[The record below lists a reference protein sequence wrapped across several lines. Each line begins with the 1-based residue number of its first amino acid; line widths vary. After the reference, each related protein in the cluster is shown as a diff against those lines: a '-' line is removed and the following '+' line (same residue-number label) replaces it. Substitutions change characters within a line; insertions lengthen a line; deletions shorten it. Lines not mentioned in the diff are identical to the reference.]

1 MRPRL
6 SGAAQIYILGT
17 MKLDSKYFDSIRKK
31 TQDPQ
36 PAKPQE
42 VLCNWPGCTHAGEF
56 KAPQGR
62 GREGKFF
69 MFCLAHVR
77 EYNNTY
83 NYFSGMS
90 DDEVAAFQKSAIT
103 GHRPTWAMGA
113 RAAGDGPAER
123 LRAAAQAHLEQ
134 DPFGL
139 FPGGEKPGLAD
150 DPKTRKP
157 PVGKMARKCL
167 SDLHL
172 EPGASKDEIKAQ
184 FKLLVKRH
192 HPDANGGDT
201 GSEDRL
207 REIIQAYNYLKQ
219 AGLC

>member
-1 MRPRL
+1 
-6 SGAAQIYILGT
+6 
-17 MKLDSKYFDSIRKK
+17 MKLDSKYFDSIRTKATEEK
-31 TQDPQ
+31 
-36 PAKPQE
+36 PAKPRT
-42 VLCNWPGCTHAGEF
+42 VPCAWPGCTAAGEYR
-56 KAPQGR
+56 APQGR
-62 GREGKFF
+62 GREGRYFQ
-69 MFCLAHVR
+69 FCLAHVR

-90 DDEVAAFQKSAIT
+90 DQEVAAFQKSAVT

-113 RAAGDGPAER
+113 RAAGADPVDR
-123 LRAAAQAHLEQ
+123 LRAAGQFADF
-134 DPFGL
+134 DPYEL
-139 FPGGEKPGLAD
+139 FPGSEAAGPQANQSQNASK
-150 DPKTRKP
+150 
-157 PVGKMARKCL
+157 PVGKLARKSL

-172 EPGASKDEIKAQ
+172 GPGATKAEIKAQ

-192 HPDANGGDT
+192 HPDANGGDK

>member
-1 MRPRL
+1 
-6 SGAAQIYILGT
+6 
-17 MKLDSKYFDSIRKK
+17 MKLDSKYFDSIRTK

-42 VLCNWPGCTHAGEF
+42 VLCAWPGCTHAGEF

-113 RAAGDGPAER
+113 RAMAHRASG
-123 LRAAAQAHLEQ
+123 RAAAAASSPRRGPSAAQTLSATASAAR
-134 DPFGL
+134 
-139 FPGGEKPGLAD
+139 LAS
-150 DPKTRKP
+150 TMRQRCGSARAIARKP
-157 PVGKMARKCL
+157 
-167 SDLHL
+167 S
-172 EPGASKDEIKAQ
+172 
-184 FKLLVKRH
+184 
-192 HPDANGGDT
+192 
-201 GSEDRL
+201 L
-207 REIIQAYNYLKQ
+207 RRA
-219 AGLC
+219 

>member
-1 MRPRL
+1 
-6 SGAAQIYILGT
+6 
-17 MKLDSKYFDSIRKK
+17 MKLDSKYFDSIRSRS
-31 TQDPQ
+31 TA
-36 PAKPQE
+36 AKPAAPRHAP
-42 VLCNWPGCTHAGEF
+42 CNWPGCESVGEF
-56 KAPQGR
+56 RAPQGR

-69 MFCLAHVR
+69 LFCLAHVR

-90 DDEVAAFQKSAIT
+90 DAEVAAFQKSALT

-113 RAAGDGPAER
+113 RAAGEDPGER
-123 LRAAAQAHLEQ
+123 LRAAAGQFAQ
-134 DPFGL
+134 PDPFDL
-139 FPGGEKPGLAD
+139 FPDGPGTARSAD
-150 DPKTRKP
+150 DPARK
-157 PVGKMARKCL
+157 PVGKLARKAL
-167 SDLHL
+167 TDLHL
-172 EPGASKDEIKAQ
+172 EPGATKPEIKAQ
-184 FKLLVKRH
+184 FKALVKRH